1 MPRISEQQ
9 RADILRLHLVEKW
22 PVGTIAAQLGVHHS
36 SIERVISQA
45 GMPKVERAKAPSIID
60 PYLPFIHQTLQQYPS
75 LSAARLFQMVSERGY
90 PGGPSHFRQW
100 IAQIRPRKSPE
111 AYLRLKT
118 LPGEQA
124 QVDWGHFG
132 HLQMGRAR
140 RELMAF
146 VMVLS
151 YSRMIYLQFYHNARM
166 ASFLNGHTNA
176 FAALGVPRAI
186 LYDNL
191 KSAVLQRHGRTID
204 FNDELLALAAHYR
217 FDPRPVAVRRGNEKG
232 RVERAIRYIRD
243 NFFAARDF
251 DDLQSLNEQAFHWC
265 TERASRRPCPG
276 NPDITVAQAFEQ
288 ERAAL
293 QPLPDTPFDCDDA
306 LDVQA
311 AKTPYVRY
319 ELNDYSIPHEFVRRT
334 LQVRAS
340 PHQVRIYDAT
350 QCLGIHPRCYDKGQQ
365 IEDPQ
370 HIEALRRFKGQ
381 SAQHNGQHR
390 LYQQV
395 TASERF
401 LQHNVERGHRL
412 SQSVKLLTRWLDQYG
427 AGALQKALQ
436 EALAQSCY
444 HTDGVLQTLERHREQ
459 RRLAVPLT
467 IRLPDKALDHPPLS
481 PASLQGYDRLVVD
494 PATDDQDEPY
504 NTVPAGTTPHD

>member
-1 MPRISEQQ
+1 MPKISEQQ

-22 PVGTIAAQLGVHHS
+22 PVGTIATQLGIHHS
-36 SIERVISQA
+36 SVERIISQA
-45 GMPKVERAKAPSIID
+45 GMPKVERAKGPSIID
-60 PYLPFIHQTLQQYPS
+60 PYLPFIHQTLQRYPT

-100 IAQIRPRKSPE
+100 IAQIRPRKPPE

-118 LPGEQA
+118 LPAEQA

-132 HLQMGRAR
+132 YLQIGRAR

-151 YSRMIYLQFYHNARM
+151 YSRMIYLQFYHNAQM
-166 ASFLNGHTNA
+166 ANFLNGHVNA
-176 FAALGVPRAI
+176 FAALGVPRVV

-191 KSAVLQRHGRTID
+191 KSAVLQRHGSGIH
-204 FNDELLALAAHYR
+204 FNDQLLDLSAHYR

-243 NFFAARDF
+243 NFFAALEF
-251 DDLQSLNEQAFHWC
+251 EDLQSLNAQAIEWC
-265 TERASRRPCPG
+265 TGKASRRPCPA
-276 NPDITVAQAFEQ
+276 NPDITVADAFEQ

-293 QPLPDTPFDCDDA
+293 QPLPEMPFDCDDA
-306 LDVQA
+306 VNVQA
-311 AKTPYVRY
+311 AKTPYIRY
-319 ELNDYSIPHEFVRRT
+319 DLNDYSIPHQFVRRT

-340 PHQVRIYDAT
+340 PQQVRIYDAME
-350 QCLGIHPRCYDKGQQ
+350 CLATHPRCYDKGQQ

-370 HIEALRRFKGQ
+370 HIEALRRFKKQ
-381 SAQHNGQHR
+381 SVRHSGQHR
-390 LYQQV
+390 LYQQAP
-395 TASERF
+395 ASEAF
-401 LQHNVERGHRL
+401 LQHNVEMGHRL

-427 AGALQKALQ
+427 ADSLQRALQ
-436 EALAQSCY
+436 EALTQTCY
-444 HTDGVLQTLERHREQ
+444 HTDGVLQILERHREQ
-459 RRLAVPLT
+459 HQRVVPLN

-481 PASLQGYDRLVVD
+481 PASLQAYDRLVID
-494 PATDDQDEPY
+494 TGAQDHNDASNSPSPGA
-504 NTVPAGTTPHD
+504 NPND